1 VEQNKMRKII
11 IVLLLIL
18 LITTSAYAVN
28 IFDRALYKKVLL
40 ACIHNYILV
49 TRLTGEVK
57 YVMGNNGK
65 WALIPPA
72 WKQQYQSMYN
82 AQTGSK

>member
-1 VEQNKMRKII
+1 MKKII
-11 IVLLLIL
+11 IALLLIS
-18 LITTSAYAVN
+18 IFATSAYAVN

-40 ACIHNYILV
+40 QCIHNYILV
-49 TRLTGEVK
+49 TRVTGEVK

-65 WALIPPA
+65 WTLIPPA

-82 AQTGSK
+82 AQVGR